1 MRIKDWLMS
10 METLAEEAKDLNLE
24 EPEAIEYMLTNL
36 HVQGLPASRRR
47 AGGRRSLS
55 SPSCGDQVCG

>member
-36 HVQGLPASRRR
+36 HVQGLPALEDVLKEIYQKK
-47 AGGRRSLS
+47 AGKK
-55 SPSCGDQVCG
+55 

>member
-1 MRIKDWLMS
+1 MRIKDWLIS

-36 HVQGLPASRRR
+36 HVQGLPALEDVLKEIYQKK
-47 AGGRRSLS
+47 AGKK
-55 SPSCGDQVCG
+55 

>member
-1 MRIKDWLMS
+1 MS

-36 HVQGLPASRRR
+36 HVQGLPALEDVLKEIYQKK
-47 AGGRRSLS
+47 AGKK
-55 SPSCGDQVCG
+55 

>member
-36 HVQGLPASRRR
+36 HVQGLPALEDVLKEIYQKKVRKK
-47 AGGRRSLS
+47 
-55 SPSCGDQVCG
+55 

>member
-10 METLAEEAKDLNLE
+10 METLAEEAKDLNLA

-36 HVQGLPASRRR
+36 HVQGLPALEDVLKEIYQKKVRKK
-47 AGGRRSLS
+47 
-55 SPSCGDQVCG
+55 